1 MDHIIWYN
9 TSGVS
14 VLDIRTRSE
23 DKLYLFLSSVRSHL
37 EHAAGST
44 PKKIESPTER
54 QISI

>member
-1 MDHIIWYN
+1 M
-9 TSGVS
+9 VS

-44 PKKIESPTER
+44 PKKSNHQPR
-54 QISI
+54 DK